1 MKNSK
6 LIIRIFTLLLLVY
19 YMLLAWLTHR
29 TGFEHSEA
37 LFYSE
42 KVRLLFET
50 KENTLIILGT
60 TYPAV
65 AFLLALVFSPLG
77 YLYAP
82 IAASICIAALLFFVI
97 CRDFNKHSKVPP
109 AIWMPLVIGSFLL
122 HPGLIFAAI
131 SGRSV
136 AVSLLCFYMVFR
148 SIFRYYENQTTFYL
162 SMASLFLT
170 MLIFC
175 NFSYIW
181 LLISFFP
188 FIVLIALEGVKVFK
202 EQPPISQYYES
213 VNNRSLRRK
222 LGNRTASIYLIIF
235 MLPLGAIYLFRTLN
249 EAHAGSPDYFLNS
262 QYANWR
268 VTGSVMIDKLLN
280 VNKINEEEV
289 VIGSNVLKQTQIV
302 FQFYILLLTPI
313 LIAAFYFYKGKLY
326 ELFTILSPFLLIGIL
341 LIGARYYFTVEYY
354 LMFFILGLITIS
366 YYVRRETSFAL
377 KRNIILIAGV
387 LNILTGIYYFIKSND
402 PQERKFFN
410 ALIQYEKWQGERTKS
425 EDAQVAA
432 FIEDI
437 ADKNNKILIDDA
449 AAYEILAHI
458 KTFEGVVLPQQQS
471 FVTVVENPALVVRY
485 MCIAKRHN
493 SKHNYTVLNSYN
505 LEQMSLRLLIKP
517 LLMFETEN
525 WVIYRVG

>member
-1 MKNSK
+1 
-6 LIIRIFTLLLLVY
+6 
-19 YMLLAWLTHR
+19 MLLAWLTHR

-50 KENTLIILGT
+50 RENTLIILGT
-60 TYPAV
+60 TFPAV
-65 AFLLALVFSPLG
+65 AFLLSLIFSPLG

-82 IAASICIAALLFFVI
+82 IAASICMGVLLFFVV
-97 CRDFNKHSKVPP
+97 CRDFNKHSKVPTS
-109 AIWMPLVIGSFLL
+109 IWLPLVLGTFLL
-122 HPGLIFAAI
+122 HPGLIFSAT

-148 SIFRYYENQTTFYL
+148 SIFRYYESQTTFYL
-162 SMASLFLT
+162 SMASLFLS
-170 MLIFC
+170 MLVFC

-188 FIVLIALEGVKVFK
+188 FIVLVALEGVKVYK

-268 VTGSVMIDKLLN
+268 VTGSVMIDKLLGSDKSN
-280 VNKINEEEV
+280 DEEIV
-289 VIGSNVLKQTQIV
+289 KGSNVLKQTQIV
-302 FQFYILLLTPI
+302 FQFYILLLTPV
-313 LIAAFYFYKGKLY
+313 LIAAFYFFKGKLY
-326 ELFTILSPFLLIGIL
+326 ELFTILAPFLLIGVL
-341 LIGARYYFTVEYY
+341 LIGARYYFSIEYY
-354 LMFFILGLITIS
+354 LMFLVLGLITIS
-366 YYVRRETSFAL
+366 YYVRRETSYVF
-377 KRNIILIAGV
+377 KRNVILIAGL
-387 LNILTGIYYFIKSND
+387 LNIATGAFYFIKTND
-402 PQERKFFN
+402 PQERKFFA
-410 ALIQYEKWQGERTKS
+410 ALTKYEKWNGEKVKS
-425 EDAQVAA
+425 EDAQVAV

-437 ADKNNKILIDDA
+437 TDKNNKILIDDA

-458 KTFEGVVLPQQQS
+458 KTFEGLVLPQQPS
-471 FVTVVENPALVVRY
+471 FVTVIENPALVVRY
-485 MCIAKRHN
+485 MCIAKRQN
-493 SKHNYTVLNSYN
+493 PKHNYTVLNSYN

-525 WVIYRVG
+525 WVIYRIG